1 MEDITPKILLSLLGI
16 LIYTVFKALPY
27 IQTNTF
33 DVIYFLRDNKYKWL
47 WSCTVITLIGLVI
60 TLEPETANFLKT
72 FLGLDITN
80 SNASFFTLGLGVSN
94 LVKDVSKNKRKTNAE
109 NE

>member
-1 MEDITPKILLSLLGI
+1 MEDIAIKLLLSLLGI
-16 LIYTVFKALPY
+16 IIYTLFKALPY

-33 DVIYFLRDNKYKWL
+33 NIIYFLKDNKYKWL
-47 WSCTVITLIGLVI
+47 WSCITIILIGLVI
-60 TLEPETANFLKT
+60 TLEPETAGFLKT

-80 SNASFFTLGLGVSN
+80 SNAAFFTLGLGVSN
-94 LVKDVSKNKRKTNAE
+94 LVKDVSKNKRKINVE